1 VQSELQL
8 NEPFHFIRVHT
19 ATTAAI
25 IVMSTVAVTAAVVY
39 YVNLSYTL
47 VCYCIDKGEVSF
59 LLCSLS
65 VK

>member
-8 NEPFHFIRVHT
+8 NEPFHFICVHT
-19 ATTAAI
+19 AATAAI

-47 VCYCIDKGEVSF
+47 CYCLDKGVVSF
-59 LLCSLS
+59 LLCPLS